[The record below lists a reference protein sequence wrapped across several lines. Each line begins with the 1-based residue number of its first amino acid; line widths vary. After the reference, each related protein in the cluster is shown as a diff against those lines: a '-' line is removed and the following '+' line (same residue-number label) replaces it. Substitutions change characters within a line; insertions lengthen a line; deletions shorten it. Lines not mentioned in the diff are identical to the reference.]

1 MPLGSE
7 GGEGGASLCETRK
20 GIMSRFMLV
29 AVSVTVLALARASF
43 AQSSRGGAA
52 VAQGGNV
59 EAGGTTGAGG
69 QDSLGASGSSSVRT
83 GLRNARST
91 ASSGGSIPAT
101 QGADKARQP
110 NDD

>member
-1 MPLGSE
+1 MSKLLVVA
-7 GGEGGASLCETRK
+7 AS
-20 GIMSRFMLV
+20 V
-29 AVSVTVLALARASF
+29 ALLALAGPGF

-52 VAQGGNV
+52 IAQGGNV